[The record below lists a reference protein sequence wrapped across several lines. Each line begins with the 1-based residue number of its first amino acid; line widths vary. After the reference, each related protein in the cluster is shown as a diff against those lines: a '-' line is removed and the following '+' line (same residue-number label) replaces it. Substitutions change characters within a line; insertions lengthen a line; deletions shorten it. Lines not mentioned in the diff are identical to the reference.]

1 MFVAFQDTETSVE
14 HAADV
19 LGDIG
24 VGSAGQAPTAAAL
37 RHANSQVCV
46 HLCLCVREY
55 ARICVQ

>member
-1 MFVAFQDTETSVE
+1 VE